1 MDEICCDFIICI
13 TLKQND
19 MCNVNNAARWTQYI
33 TSQLCLLFKTI
44 HCRCKKAAIHVVI
57 HLSIHIGIIS
67 QLIVCIP
74 HISLMVTG
82 IKELFAHLLC
92 SQHQL
97 LLFIVEVTLLI
108 FFLGSVLQTGMK
120 RPLLVPA
127 KVIDRRERDWYI
139 TQADCFYIAYQVY
152 NNLQVT

>member
-1 MDEICCDFIICI
+1 
-13 TLKQND
+13 
-19 MCNVNNAARWTQYI
+19 
-33 TSQLCLLFKTI
+33 
-44 HCRCKKAAIHVVI
+44 
-57 HLSIHIGIIS
+57 
-67 QLIVCIP
+67 
-74 HISLMVTG
+74 MVTG
-82 IKELFAHLLC
+82 IKELFAHLVC

-139 TQADCFYIAYQVY
+139 TQAGCFYIAYQVY